1 MFAFTIIMIVIFSFF
16 DLAILIGIFK
26 ERDAETILSALIF
39 FLILSLTLIYA
50 VSVYLSVF

>member
-26 ERDAETILSALIF
+26 ERDAETILSALII

>member
-1 MFAFTIIMIVIFSFF
+1 MYAFTIIMIVVFSFF

-50 VSVYLSVF
+50 VSVYLSLF

>member
-16 DLAILIGIFK
+16 DLAILIDIFK